1 MTLPILQIENL
12 TISYRQGKR
21 WLDAVRNVT
30 LSVEAGEIYGVVG
43 ESGSGKSTLALAIMR
58 YLNENGEVREGT
70 IRLRGRDL
78 SALTMFGNA
87 RGLAERT

>member
-58 YLNENGEVREGT
+58 YLSENGEVREGT